1 MGAITAS
8 IARAY
13 VRRPAMNERAVS
25 FMPFGSPSSA
35 NAFSPE
41 SACRSER
48 CVWHPLPAEVANGL
62 LMNVAR
68 YPSCF
73 AISLTPFLNVKAW
86 SGPSSPRPAR
96 S

>member
-1 MGAITAS
+1 MFDGLNVCRRRRRRQFTVGAITAS

-25 FMPFGSPSSA
+25 FIPFGSSSSP

-41 SACRSER
+41 SACSSDR

-68 YPSCF
+68 
-73 AISLTPFLNVKAW
+73 
-86 SGPSSPRPAR
+86 
-96 S
+96 